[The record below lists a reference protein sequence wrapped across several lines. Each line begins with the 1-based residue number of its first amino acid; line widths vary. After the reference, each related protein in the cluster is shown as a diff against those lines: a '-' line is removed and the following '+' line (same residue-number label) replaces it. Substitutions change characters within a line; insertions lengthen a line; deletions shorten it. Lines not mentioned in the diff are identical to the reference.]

1 MKKPSMSHS
10 DSTTAKKQLPPTLR
24 DKTPA
29 AAKSET
35 SDKIQFQAKGLNSI
49 SASLPVRSL
58 KQAESRPSF
67 RWGRCALLSVLL
79 TATISVPA
87 QSLWK
92 ADSSRAIVSDKRA
105 RATGDLLTILVQE
118 NNTASKDNSTKTAK
132 SSALDASISSFLYS
146 PAASGFLTKGGQM
159 PAIKLNSAQ
168 SFDGGGKINNSEK
181 ITARITVRVVD
192 VLPNSN
198 LVLEGRRTTS
208 FAGETQDA
216 VLRGVVRP
224 EDIAPNNT
232 LYSYNIADATI
243 KYVSTG
249 AITDNQRKGWFTK
262 IWEKVTPF

>member
-1 MKKPSMSHS
+1 MSPS
-10 DSTTAKKQLPPTLR
+10 DPTVGSPQ
-24 DKTPA
+24 PA
-29 AAKSET
+29 ALPSTAGAVRPARPAVHAAA
-35 SDKIQFQAKGLNSI
+35 IQFPVEGLNEI
-49 SASLPVRSL
+49 AASLPVRSL
-58 KQAESRPSF
+58 KRTESRVSF
-67 RWGRCALLSVLL
+67 RVGRCTMLVLLL
-79 TATISVPA
+79 TAPVAAPA

-92 ADSSRAIVSDKRA
+92 IDSSRALVSDKRA
-105 RATGDLLTILVQE
+105 CAVGDLLTILVQE

-132 SSALDASISSFLYS
+132 STAIDASIASFLYS
-146 PAASGFLTKGGQM
+146 PAASGLLTKGGQM

-192 VLPNSN
+192 ALPNHN
-198 LVLEGRRTTS
+198 LVIEGRRTTS

-249 AITDNQRKGWFTK
+249 AITDNQRKGWFTRV
-262 IWEKVTPF
+262 WEKLTPF